1 MKPQSP
7 KPEEL
12 KQLRER
18 HNLTQSRAAR
28 LVFSSLR
35 AWQYYESGD
44 HLMHPIIWA
53 YAKYAARRR
62 DEKLEEA
69 RARIASTPG
78 QESVF
83 EDATSA

>member
-12 KQLRER
+12 KQLREC
-18 HNLTQSRAAR
+18 HNLTQRRAAR

-35 AWQYYESGD
+35 AWQYWESGD
-44 HLMHPIIWA
+44 NLMHPIIWA

-62 DEKLEEA
+62 DQKIEKA
-69 RARIASTPG
+69 RARIASTSEIG
-78 QESVF
+78 
-83 EDATSA
+83 TGI